1 MKDIVKAAGI
11 LAVDKNT
18 GKVLLVKRSPLCTH
32 PNTWATVG
40 GGVNPD
46 ENNPRD
52 AAVREFKEEVQ
63 PDEPYQLSKKPFF
76 ITEDGFVK
84 FYTYLGLF
92 DNKFVPV
99 LNEENT
105 DYGWFDMDSMPE
117 ELLPACKLL
126 FSKRRDK
133 IREILDKLS
142 Q

>member
-1 MKDIVKAAGI
+1 MKDTVKAAGI

-32 PNTWATVG
+32 PDTWATVG

-46 ENNPRD
+46 EDDTRD

-63 PDEPYQLSKKPFF
+63 PDEPYRLSKKPFF
-76 ITEDGFVK
+76 VTDDGYVR

-92 DNKFVPV
+92 ENKFVPV

-105 DYGWFDMDSMPE
+105 EYGWFDMDSMPDE
-117 ELLPACKLL
+117 MLPACKLL
-126 FSKRRDK
+126 FSKKGD
-133 IREILDKLS
+133 EIKGMLDRLS